1 MIPRFLFLIL
11 ALLCFALQGC
21 GFVAEG
27 FRDEIQRQIIL
38 NKMQNLVEG
47 VETQATIDALLLQGG
62 RRYESLKQQAA
73 PPPPKPSADP
83 VSYAPR
89 LFHEQHERVQ
99 VASKRRNFQDER
111 HYPD

>member
-1 MIPRFLFLIL
+1 MNPRILTLVL
-11 ALLCFALQGC
+11 ALLCFMLQGC
-21 GFVAEG
+21 GFLAEG

-62 RRYESLKQQAA
+62 RRYEQLKA
-73 PPPPKPSADP
+73 PAPPPKPSSDP
-83 VSYAPR
+83 VSLAPR
-89 LFHEQHERVQ
+89 LFHEQKENAQ
-99 VASKRRNFQDER
+99 VTSFREDR

>member
-1 MIPRFLFLIL
+1 MNPRILILIL
-11 ALLCFALQGC
+11 ALFGFTLQGC
-21 GFVAEG
+21 GFLAEG

-62 RRYESLKQQAA
+62 RRYEQLKA
-73 PPPPKPSADP
+73 PAPPPKPSADP

-89 LFHEQHERVQ
+89 LLQEQRENAQ
-99 VASKRRNFQDER
+99 VTSLRQDVR